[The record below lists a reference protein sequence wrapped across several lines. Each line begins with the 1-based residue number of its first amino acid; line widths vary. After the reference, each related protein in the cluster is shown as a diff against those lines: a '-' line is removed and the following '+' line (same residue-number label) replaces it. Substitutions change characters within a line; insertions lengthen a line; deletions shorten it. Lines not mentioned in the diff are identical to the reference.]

1 MNVKTVVFI
10 CTANYY
16 RSRFSE
22 HLFNALAEAKGL
34 NWRATSRGLRTW
46 MADGLGPIASFTVE
60 RLAARG
66 IPLNGNIRFPIS
78 LSEADL
84 ENADLVVAVKEG
96 EHRAMMSEQ
105 FPAWADRIEYWHVD
119 DIDCATANDALPVC
133 EACVEALVERL
144 TTSEQDSEQLR
155 RAG

>member
-1 MNVKTVVFI
+1 MKTVVFI

-22 HLFNALAEAKGL
+22 HLFNALAEEKGL

-46 MADGLGPIASFTVE
+46 MADGFGPIASFTIE

-66 IPLNGNIRFPIS
+66 IHLNGNIRFPIS

-84 ENADLVVAVKEG
+84 QAADLVVALKEA
-96 EHRAMMSEQ
+96 EHRAMMSQQ
-105 FPAWADRIEYWHVD
+105 FPGWAERIEYWHVD
-119 DIDCATANDALPVC
+119 DIDCATADQALPMC
-133 EACVEALVERL
+133 ETCVEALVERL
-144 TTSEQDSEQLR
+144 AASERQDARPR
-155 RAG
+155 RTE

>member
-46 MADGLGPIASFTVE
+46 MADGYGPIASFTVE

-66 IPLNGNIRFPIS
+66 IHLNGDIRFPIS
-78 LSEADL
+78 LSETDL
-84 ENADLVVAVKEG
+84 QNADLVVAVKEG
-96 EHRAMMSEQ
+96 EHRATMSEQ
-105 FPAWADRIEYWHVD
+105 FPAWVDRIEYWHVD
-119 DIDCATANDALPVC
+119 DIDCATAAAALPVC
-133 EACVEALVERL
+133 EACVEALVDRL
-144 TTSEQDSEQLR
+144 AVHEQAAGQVR